1 MRLKDRI
8 NSRNHRLRLLQ
19 KQNSVSSLVQET
31 LNNTNKEYLDKISE
45 KQVVNTPLANNML
58 SQVSDKQ
65 VVNTLKSIL
74 PINLDNYEESS
85 TGSQEDLQEKQAK
98 SKVKPRKSK
107 FQEYA

>member
-65 VVNTLKSIL
+65 VVNTLKNIL
-74 PINLDNYEESS
+74 PKNLDNYEESS
-85 TGSQEDLQEKQAK
+85 TGSQEDLQEKQTK